1 MRLRLSPMMLI
12 LASLV
17 ITANA
22 PAQDDDGAADVQQP
36 FAEDRRAMRERF
48 QNLSEEERQV
58 LRERHRNM
66 TDEERQA
73 MRERRG
79 NMTEEER
86 QAMRERYK
94 NMTDE
99 ERQAMREEM
108 RKRRDGR
115 RRHRAPGPNG
125 TGNQGV

>member
-22 PAQDDDGAADVQQP
+22 PAQDDDGAANVQQP
-36 FAEDRRAMRERF
+36 TAEDRRAMRERF
-48 QNLSEEERQV
+48 QDMSEEERRA
-58 LRERHRNM
+58 LRERRRNM

-73 MRERRG
+73 MRERH
-79 NMTEEER
+79 
-86 QAMRERYK
+86 K